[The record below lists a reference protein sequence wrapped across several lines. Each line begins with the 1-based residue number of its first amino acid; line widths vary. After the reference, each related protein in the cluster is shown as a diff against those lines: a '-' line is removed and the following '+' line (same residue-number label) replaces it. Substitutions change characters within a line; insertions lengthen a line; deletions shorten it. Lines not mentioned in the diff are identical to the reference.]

1 MANLLRA
8 TPHVTIP
15 GLLVPQTQ
23 DAIWKKYLGTNLAYV
38 AKEGKTTVK
47 EQPMKIKAI
56 MLGLAVVFNLG
67 FSGEYSDMLSIKEYK
82 DKNGVTQ
89 YKMGG
94 TIDEVNKVV
103 DSIYFDP
110 YDPATLQS
118 IVKMINYNKSM
129 IVGLLNRQ
137 MKGEVLIIVL
147 NKKIKKLQQEVAK
160 LKQAK
165 H

>member
-1 MANLLRA
+1 
-8 TPHVTIP
+8 
-15 GLLVPQTQ
+15 
-23 DAIWKKYLGTNLAYV
+23 
-38 AKEGKTTVK
+38 
-47 EQPMKIKAI
+47 MKIKAI

-137 MKGEVLIIVL
+137 MKGEALIIVL

-165 H
+165 K